1 MDCRAELPKHT
12 VLIVDDELFFRE
24 LLREI
29 LEKNGYAVI
38 AEASDG
44 IDAVAQFMV
53 HRPALTVMDIFMP
66 EGNGIE
72 ATREI
77 LSLDPEARVVV
88 CSGVGYEDD
97 IEAALDAGALGI
109 IYKPFMPD
117 EVINSLSKA
126 LGFA

>member
-44 IDAVAQFMV
+44 LDAVAQFKA

-77 LSLDPEARVVV
+77 LSLDREARVVV

-117 EVINSLSKA
+117 EVINSISKA
-126 LGFA
+126 LGSA